1 MPTDDGK
8 GGTLVSAYEDRIGS
22 VNTGDEAY
30 GYWVFAVGFVLGV
43 AGIALFLTSESA
55 TGMREA
61 SIVLASAGIALLVAG
76 PVIRLPLQ
84 RTATYTTYVGLVMC
98 AAAIVWFTVV
108 FPVDW
113 STTTGNQPVA
123 ILYAAGLAIIGI
135 GGVFVPLLSPTETR
149 TGAAA
154 AAATERVEQ
163 LESELASVEQE
174 RDDLARQ
181 VEEGTAA
188 SEQAATDAETTTNE
202 LREELETVRG
212 ERDDLAAKLDEA
224 TAAGEQASADA
235 TADRAA
241 LQEEI
246 ERLESER
253 DELASQL
260 EADTAASEQA
270 AADAETERAELS
282 AEIEALSAELDSL
295 RTSNAQF
302 ELYPDR
308 KGKFRWRLRH
318 RNGNVVATGGQGYTR
333 KHNAQK
339 GLQSVRRNA
348 LGAAVVQPAPAEAT
362 DEEAEESVEEVLE
375 DVPLLPAVTENE
387 ESDGTFELFE
397 DRGGEWR
404 WRLRH
409 RNGKVI
415 ADSGEGYSTR
425 SALTRAL
432 KGVRRNVG
440 TADYLRFDPASFEVF
455 RDRGGKWRWRLVHR
469 NGNIMGDSGQGYT
482 RRRDAKR
489 AVDSVRKGLEN
500 GSLEFET
507 YEDKGGEHRWR
518 LLAGNGELVAD
529 SGEGY
534 ASADGLEA
542 AVERV
547 RKHTADADALDVG
560 RAIFEVYEDKG
571 GKWRWRLR
579 HRNGNI
585 IADCGQGYASRSGVH
600 DAIESVKRNAP
611 TATEKEETD
620 ATEDDEE

>member
-1 MPTDDGK
+1 M
-8 GGTLVSAYEDRIGS
+8 SAYEDRIGAA
-22 VNTGDEAY
+22 NTGDEAY
-30 GYWVFAVGFVLGV
+30 GYWVFAVGVVLGV

-55 TGMREA
+55 TTIREA
-61 SIVLASAGIALLVAG
+61 SIVLAAAGIALLVAG

-84 RTATYTTYVGLVMC
+84 RTATYTTYIGLAMC
-98 AAAIVWFTVV
+98 AIAVVWFTVV
-108 FPVDW
+108 FPIDW

-123 ILYAAGLAIIGI
+123 ILYALGIAIIGV
-135 GGVFVPLLSPTETR
+135 GGVFVPLVSATETR

-154 AAATERVEQ
+154 AQASQRASELEAE
-163 LESELASVEQE
+163 LESVRRERDDLADE

-181 VEEGTAA
+181 VDEGAAA
-188 SEQAATDAETTTNE
+188 S
-202 LREELETVRG
+202 
-212 ERDDLAAKLDEA
+212 
-224 TAAGEQASADA
+224 EQASADA
-235 TADRAA
+235 ETTQAA
-241 LQEEI
+241 L
-246 ERLESER
+246 R
-253 DELASQL
+253 DELESVRQERDDLARKV
-260 EADTAASEQA
+260 EEGAAASEQA
-270 AADAETERAELS
+270 SADAETERAEHE
-282 AEIEALSAELDSL
+282 AEVEALSAELDSL
-295 RTSNAQF
+295 RTSSAQF

-308 KGKFRWRLRH
+308 KGKYRWRLRH
-318 RNGNVVATGGQGYTR
+318 RNGNIVATGGQGYTR

-348 LGAAVVQPAPAEAT
+348 LGAAVVQPAPPEAT
-362 DEEAEESVEEVLE
+362 EEEAEEPVEEVLD
-375 DVPLLPAVTENE
+375 DVPLLPAVTGGD

-409 RNGKVI
+409 RNGKII

-425 SALTRAL
+425 SGLTRAL
-432 KGVRRNVG
+432 EGVRRNVG
-440 TADYLRFDPASFEVF
+440 SADYLQFDPASFEVF

-469 NGNIMGDSGQGYT
+469 NGNIMADSGQGYT

-489 AVDSVRKGLEN
+489 AIDSVRNGLES
-500 GSLEFET
+500 GSLEFES

-534 ASADGLEA
+534 ASADGLED

-547 RKHTADADALDVG
+547 RKYAADADALDVG
-560 RAIFEVYEDKG
+560 RAIFEVYEDRG

-585 IADCGQGYASRSGVH
+585 IADCGQGYGSRHGVH

-611 TATEKEETD
+611 TASEEAED
-620 ATEDDEE
+620 DDEE